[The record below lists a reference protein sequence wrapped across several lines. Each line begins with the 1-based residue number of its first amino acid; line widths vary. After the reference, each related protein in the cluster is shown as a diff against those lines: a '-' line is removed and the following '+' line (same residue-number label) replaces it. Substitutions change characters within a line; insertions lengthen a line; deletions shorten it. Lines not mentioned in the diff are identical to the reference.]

1 LKRARWVS
9 LLLGTAVV
17 LLLSA
22 CGQGGPPA
30 AGNATPAAGGG
41 GGPVSV
47 AGSSSIPDLHPANLA
62 GGRKLRVVATTGIL
76 GDVVHNVAGDL
87 VELTTLIRPDQD
99 PHTYEPTPKDVAVI
113 ERADVVFINGLGL
126 EEGLASTI
134 DAAVGRGSPVVS
146 ASAGIQPRQP
156 DQPTASQNSTPVAT
170 PAAGHDHATGDPHV
184 WMDPENVKVWTD
196 NIQRSLGALDPS
208 NAAAYQANAAAY
220 SRQLDELDAY
230 IRAQVALIPAERRK
244 LVTDHEA
251 LGYFADRYG
260 FQVVGAVIPSV
271 STSAEPS
278 AGELAALVD
287 KIRAEKVPAVFIGT
301 TTNPKLADLVA
312 RDTGATVL
320 PLYTGE
326 MGPPGSGADSYI
338 GMMRADIDTIVKGL
352 TQGS

>member
-1 LKRARWVS
+1 LKRVRWMS
-9 LLLGTAVV
+9 WLLGTAVV

-22 CGQGGPPA
+22 CGQGAPPA
-30 AGNATPAAGGG
+30 AGNSTLAAGVGG
-41 GGPVSV
+41 EPVSIV
-47 AGSSSIPDLHPANLA
+47 GSANIEDLSPANLA

-87 VELTTLIRPDQD
+87 VALTTLIGPNQD

-134 DAAVGRGSPVVS
+134 DAAVGKGTPVVS
-146 ASAGIQPRQP
+146 ASAGIQPRQL
-156 DQPTASQNSTPVAT
+156 DQSTPSRNNTSVAT
-170 PAAGHDHATGDPHV
+170 PAAGRGHAAGDPHV

-196 NIQRSLGALDPS
+196 NLERSLSALDPG
-208 NAAAYQANAAAY
+208 NAAAYGLNAAAY
-220 SRQLDELDAY
+220 SRKLDELDAY
-230 IRAQVALIPAERRK
+230 IRGQVALIPSDRRK

-260 FQVVGAVIPSV
+260 FQIVGAVIPSV

-278 AGELAALVD
+278 AGELAALID
-287 KIRAEKVPAVFIGT
+287 KIRTEKVPAVFIGT
-301 TTNPKLADLVA
+301 TANPKLADLVA